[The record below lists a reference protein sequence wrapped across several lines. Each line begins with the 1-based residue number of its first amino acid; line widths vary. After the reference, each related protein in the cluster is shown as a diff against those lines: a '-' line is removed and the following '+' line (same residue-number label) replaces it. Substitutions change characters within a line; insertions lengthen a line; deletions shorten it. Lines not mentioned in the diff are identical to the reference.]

1 MTEYLVF
8 QIYGPMVSFG
18 DTAVGEFRPSLD
30 HPSRSM
36 ILGLVAGAL
45 GIEREHEEKLS
56 ELDESLYVATLSINS
71 GILLR
76 DYHTAQVP
84 TSVSVKRQPA
94 ATRQQELDRNDLQTI
109 LSSRD
114 YLQDALYRVVLWNRE
129 GVSNLTEI
137 EKALR
142 NPVFVPYLG
151 RKSCPTALPFDP
163 QSTKGNGIVAALRNY
178 QSRFEEE
185 LSFLIPKKGSLSLYH
200 DLDERIGTTDG
211 DKIHW
216 RKDRLISRKNW
227 QYGDRREVLKQLEV
241 SDVFQ

>member
-8 QIYGPMVSFG
+8 QIYGPIVSFG

-45 GIEREHEEKLS
+45 GIEREEEERLS
-56 ELDESLYVATLSINS
+56 ELDRALYVASLSISS
-71 GILLR
+71 GVLLR

-94 ATRQQELDRNDLQTI
+94 ATRQQELDRKDLQTI

-129 GVSNLTEI
+129 GVANLAEM

-142 NPVFVPYLG
+142 KPEFMPYLG

-163 QSTKGNGIVAALRNY
+163 QLIKGEGIVEVLRRY
-178 QSRFEEE
+178 KSHFEEE
-185 LSFLIPKKGSLSLYH
+185 LSFLIPKKGSLMLYH
-200 DLDERIGTTDG
+200 DLDERIGTEG
-211 DKIHW
+211 ASQIHW